1 MTFFDDAWLFCFF
14 VVVCLLGVINMMM
27 KNFSLLK
34 TQWLL
39 LRLIIS
45 LPLDPS
51 ARIAPQNKFAALVVD
66 EDQDGERNGRKPPV
80 EFEWVHA
87 ETLVHAGCVR
97 EESSQGRFEEDAKV
111 EDVVAHSLVD
121 DRVTARLA
129 NDQVGPLDDDDRHE
143 ESRVAG
149 VLQLL
154 TSIVGPF
161 LSVRVLQIVDSSRV
175 PVLAQSE
182 ELARSESV
190 LGHDDEVNEES
201 GGRLHHTDLT
211 VSHGNQPKRSREY

>member
-51 ARIAPQNKFAALVVD
+51 ARIASQNKFAALVVD

-80 EFEWVHA
+80 E
-87 ETLVHAGCVR
+87 
-97 EESSQGRFEEDAKV
+97 
-111 EDVVAHSLVD
+111 
-121 DRVTARLA
+121 
-129 NDQVGPLDDDDRHE
+129 
-143 ESRVAG
+143 
-149 VLQLL
+149 
-154 TSIVGPF
+154 
-161 LSVRVLQIVDSSRV
+161 SVRIKIKLVNRHIMSPILQRI
-175 PVLAQSE
+175 
-182 ELARSESV
+182 
-190 LGHDDEVNEES
+190 
-201 GGRLHHTDLT
+201 
-211 VSHGNQPKRSREY
+211 